1 MVQVTPDKPGEALDI
16 TDPTT
21 LRCESELLTLT
32 AAVNEIDAFIASE
45 RQTYLTRLKPELEA
59 DTTEDKDVWEI
70 SEESSI
76 HMQCLEHNLQV
87 AIDRLQEIKNSAA
100 ALRAGIELSR
110 DRALVLV
117 GGLTGAVGID
127 KECAPIIN

>member
-1 MVQVTPDKPGEALDI
+1 MVQVTPDKSGETRLI

-59 DTTEDKDVWEI
+59 DTTDDQDVWEI
-70 SEESSI
+70 SEDLDI

-87 AIDRLQEIKNSAA
+87 AINRLQELKKSAA
-100 ALRAGIELSR
+100 ELRAGIELSQ
-110 DRALVLV
+110 DRAIALVD
-117 GGLTGAVGID
+117 VGID
-127 KECAPIIN
+127 KEYAPIIN